1 MKKTKISIILIALGT
16 TLALT
21 ACGSS
26 GATNNG
32 KKPTTTTKQTSNAID
47 ASGTVEASNVE
58 NISLNFSEEAT
69 PTVTKINVKE
79 GQTVKKGDT
88 LATLDMTNYNDTI
101 ASKQRAIDADVDTKK
116 TLQTDDEKKI
126 QQDKI
131 DSEQDELNSLEAG
144 PGLSHVSGNAVVS
157 DMDNA
162 VVTNVAGSSSS
173 LGQSASPSSIVT
185 LEDLN
190 SLYIQANVS
199 EDFINSVAVGKTV
212 TITSTSDPNT
222 KLTGKVTSI
231 ASEAVLDKNGDT
243 NVPVNISIDNN
254 NGKLF
259 PNYNV
264 DVEIS
269 K

>member
-1 MKKTKISIILIALGT
+1 MKKRKISIILIALGT

-26 GATNNG
+26 GTTNNA

-58 NISLNFSEEAT
+58 NISLNFSGEVA

-79 GQTVKKGDT
+79 GQMVKKGNT
-88 LATLDMTNYNDTI
+88 LATLDMTTYNNTI

-131 DSEQDELNSLEAG
+131 DSEQDELNSVEAG

-162 VVTNVAGSSSS
+162 VVTSVAGSSS
-173 LGQSASPSSIVT
+173 LEQGGGANSIVT
-185 LEDLN
+185 LSDLN

-199 EDFINSVAVGKTV
+199 EDFINSVAVGKAV
-212 TITSTSDPNT
+212 TITPTSDPNT

-243 NVPVNISIDNN
+243 NIPVNISIDNN

>member
-1 MKKTKISIILIALGT
+1 MKKRKISIILIALGT

-21 ACGSS
+21 SCGSS
-26 GATNNG
+26 GTTNNG
-32 KKPTTTTKQTSNAID
+32 KKTTATIKQTSNSID

-58 NISLNFSEEAT
+58 NISLNFSGEVT
-69 PTVTKINVKE
+69 PTITKINVKE

-88 LATLDMTNYNDTI
+88 LATLDMTTYNDTI
-101 ASKQRAIDADVDTKK
+101 ASKQRAIDADVDTKT

-144 PGLSHVSGNAVVS
+144 PGLSHVSGNSVVS
-157 DMDNA
+157 DIGNA
-162 VVTNVAGSSSS
+162 VVTNVAGSSS
-173 LGQSASPSSIVT
+173 LEQGGGANSIVT

-199 EDFINSVAVGKTV
+199 EDFINSVAVGKAV
-212 TITSTSDPNT
+212 TITPTSDPNT

-243 NVPVNISIDNN
+243 NIPVNISIDNN